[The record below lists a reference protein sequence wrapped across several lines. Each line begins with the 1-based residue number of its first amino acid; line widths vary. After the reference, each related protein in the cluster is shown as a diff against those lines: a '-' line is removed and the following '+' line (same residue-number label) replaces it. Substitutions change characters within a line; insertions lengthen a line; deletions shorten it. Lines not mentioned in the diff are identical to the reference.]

1 MEEVFYPLVSKV
13 LCLQFHDVFVFIYHH
28 ISSGWWLEEA
38 MVYGIWATLDAH
50 TNWVVLQVD
59 IANAFNVISCKA
71 IFQKLWV
78 TKG

>member
-1 MEEVFYPLVSKV
+1 
-13 LCLQFHDVFVFIYHH
+13 
-28 ISSGWWLEEA
+28 

-71 IFQKLWV
+71 IFQKL
-78 TKG
+78 